1 MNRPLALIEGDLALP
16 SARSLAGLPPP
27 YGSGRRPVQ
36 ARREP
41 QPAALTAA
49 QRAIQDAVQRAEPL
63 ASRGRLPSD
72 AKYIFLYKAPQRRD
86 YSYSFDAQL
95 AEARRYLDAGKQ
107 RSSSSRADH
116 MAGAAIFV
124 SCSIALAWLL
134 ITSATPDAD
143 SATTLAATLDPVT
156 RADVRHSEGA
166 VKLTQPV
173 VETASTSAER
183 APAAASSVPT
193 TALASSTAAAMAPAT
208 RAKNDSVAAKAVP
221 PAKPAQ
227 LVRADAPRVKQPL
240 VARATTHGTTT
251 NRLAKVDR
259 KAAIA
264 RLSETQVDKRLALT
278 RSARPASQPSIS
290 QQPEWIA
297 RASANHDSAEQAAL
311 LEWAKQQRAKV
322 TTRASTP
329 VPGNTDWNARMTQRR
344 ITDNPDAF
352 RSDFGP
358 K

>member
-1 MNRPLALIEGDLALP
+1 MIEGDLALP

-63 ASRGRLPSD
+63 ASRSRLPSD

-116 MAGAAIFV
+116 VAGAAIFV

-143 SATTLAATLDPVT
+143 SATTLAATLDPVA
-156 RADVRHSEGA
+156 RAEVRHSEGA
-166 VKLTQPV
+166 VKLTQV

-183 APAAASSVPT
+183 APAAASSVSK
-193 TALASSTAAAMAPAT
+193 TAFANSTAAAMAPAT
-208 RAKNDSVAAKAVP
+208 LAKNDSVAAKAVP

-251 NRLAKVDR
+251 NRLATVDR

-297 RASANHDSAEQAAL
+297 RASANHDSAERAAL
-311 LEWAKQQRAKV
+311 LDWAKQQRAKV

-329 VPGNTDWNARMTQRR
+329 VPGNTDWNARMIQRR